1 MDIDNDKIPE
11 SNEQTQPIEETD
23 NINKTS
29 TEEPARHSHLTLR
42 LKKKRKKAQ
51 SLLGR
56 SWGALA
62 LSAVSGAAGG
72 YLGAK
77 YVTPSQNGGGTV
89 IYQSVIRNVS
99 TVSEA
104 DSPLTYSQVSE
115 LVADSVVEIARGN
128 AFTKQLHAPIVRP
141 HGSRQRSSDFGG
153 RGYYSYQQPRD
164 RKRHKNNSNSA

>member
-29 TEEPARHSHLTLR
+29 TEEPAQSFTPYTPPKKE
-42 LKKKRKKAQ
+42 KKK
-51 SLLGR
+51 
-56 SWGALA
+56 GAVTAWALVGCMA

-77 YVTPSQNGGGTV
+77 YITPSQNSGGTV

-104 DSPLTYSQVSE
+104 DSPLT
-115 LVADSVVEIARGN
+115 
-128 AFTKQLHAPIVRP
+128 
-141 HGSRQRSSDFGG
+141 
-153 RGYYSYQQPRD
+153 
-164 RKRHKNNSNSA
+164 